1 MVMVKNNVTFDDF
14 RGPMKIVL
22 LLTANINYFWWL
34 PVGRRA
40 QGIEGRAW
48 SAASGRKAVAAARAG
63 VK

>member
-40 QGIEGRAW
+40 QGIEGRPGVV
-48 SAASGRKAVAAARAG
+48 SGFR
-63 VK
+63 